1 MKDLAKHFL
10 SDTERQKV
18 MTAVKEAEKHT
29 SGEIVPMVVS
39 ASYRYP
45 MANVIGA
52 AALALPVSLMLTP
65 FVGGRLWVGT
75 QNMWLFLGFLTILF
89 VVFHEIVKRTYWLKR
104 WFISQREI
112 DEEVQEAAITGFF
125 KEGLYR
131 TRDETGVLVFISV
144 FEHKVWILADR
155 GINEKVG
162 EGHWEDIVK
171 IIVDGIKHNRPAESI
186 CEAVAK
192 IGDLLKKH
200 FPVGPDDTNELKN
213 LIVDKS

>member
-1 MKDLAKHFL
+1 
-10 SDTERQKV
+10 
-18 MTAVKEAEKHT
+18 
-29 SGEIVPMVVS
+29 MV
-39 ASYRYP
+39 
-45 MANVIGA
+45 
-52 AALALPVSLMLTP
+52 
-65 FVGGRLWVGT
+65 F
-75 QNMWLFLGFLTILF
+75 LF

-112 DEEVQEAAITGFF
+112 DEEVEEAALTGFF

-155 GINEKVG
+155 GINEKVS
-162 EGHWEDIVK
+162 EDQWDDIVK

-192 IGDLLKKH
+192 IGDLLKMH
-200 FPVGPDDTNELKN
+200 FPIGPDDTDELKN
-213 LIVDKS
+213 LIVKKS

>member
-1 MKDLAKHFL
+1 MKDLAKSLL
-10 SDTERQKV
+10 SDTDRQKV
-18 MTAVKEAEKHT
+18 MAAVKEAEKLT

-52 AALALPVSLMLTP
+52 VALALPISLILTP
-65 FVGGRLWVGT
+65 LVGGRLWVGT
-75 QNMWLFLGFLTILF
+75 QNMWLFLGFLTLLF

-104 WFISQREI
+104 WFISQREM
-112 DEEVQEAAITGFF
+112 DEEVEEAALTGFY

-155 GINEKVG
+155 GINQKVDKDQ
-162 EGHWEDIVK
+162 WADIVK
-171 IIVDGIKHNRPAESI
+171 IIVDGIKHKRAAESI

-200 FPVGPDDTNELKN
+200 FPIRPDDTDELIN
-213 LIVDKS
+213 LIVDEP

>member
-10 SDTERQKV
+10 SDTDRQKV
-18 MTAVKEAEKHT
+18 MAAVKEAEKHT

-52 AALALPVSLMLTP
+52 VALALPISLMLTP
-65 FVGGRLWVGT
+65 LVGGRLWIGT

-89 VVFHEIVKRTYWLKR
+89 VAFHEIVKRTYWLKR

-112 DEEVQEAAITGFF
+112 DEEIEEATLTAFF

-131 TRDETGVLVFISV
+131 TREETGILVFISV
-144 FEHKVWILADR
+144 FEHKVRILADR
-155 GINEKVG
+155 GINEKVNRG
-162 EGHWEDIVK
+162 QWDNIVK
-171 IIVDGIKHNRPAESI
+171 IIVDGIKHKRPAQSI

-192 IGDLLKKH
+192 IGDLLKEH
-200 FPVGPDDTNELKN
+200 FPIGPDDTDELKN

>member
-1 MKDLAKHFL
+1 MKDLAKRFL

-18 MTAVKEAEKHT
+18 MAAVKEAEKLT

-52 AALALPVSLMLTP
+52 AALALPISLILTP
-65 FVGGRLWVGT
+65 LVGGRLWVGT
-75 QNMWLFLGFLTILF
+75 QNMWLFLGFLVLLF

-112 DEEVQEAAITGFF
+112 DEEVEEAALTGFF

-155 GINEKVG
+155 SINEKVS
-162 EGHWEDIVK
+162 EGQWDDIVK
-171 IIVDGIKHNRPAESI
+171 IIVDGIKHKRPAESI
-186 CEAVAK
+186 CEAVEK

-200 FPVGPDDTNELKN
+200 FPIGPDDTDELKN

>member
-10 SDTERQKV
+10 SDPERQKV
-18 MTAVKEAEKHT
+18 MAAVKEAEKHT

-52 AALALPVSLMLTP
+52 AALALPASLLLTP
-65 FVGGRLWVGT
+65 FIGGRLWIGT
-75 QNMWLFLGFLTILF
+75 QNMWLFLGFMVVLF
-89 VVFHEIVKRTYWLKR
+89 GVFHEIVKRTYWLKR

-112 DEEVQEAAITGFF
+112 DEEVEEAALTGFF

-131 TRDETGVLVFISV
+131 TREETGVLVFISV

-155 GINEKVG
+155 GINEKINPG
-162 EGHWEDIVK
+162 QWDDIVN
-171 IIVDGIKHNRPAESI
+171 IIVDGIKRKQPAESI
-186 CEAVAK
+186 CQAVQK

-200 FPVGPDDTNELKN
+200 FPVGPDDTDELQN
-213 LIVDKS
+213 LIVDQS

>member
-1 MKDLAKHFL
+1 MKDLAKHLL

-18 MTAVKEAEKHT
+18 MAAVKEVEKHT

-52 AALALPVSLMLTP
+52 AALALPASLMLTP
-65 FVGGRLWVGT
+65 FVGGWLWIGT
-75 QNMWLFLGFLTILF
+75 QNMWLFMGFMAVLF
-89 VVFHEIVKRTYWLKR
+89 GVFHEIVKRTYWLKR

-112 DEEVQEAAITGFF
+112 DEEVEEAALTGFF

-131 TRDETGVLVFISV
+131 TRQETGVLIFISV

-155 GINEKVG
+155 GINAKVNPDQ
-162 EGHWEDIVK
+162 WDDIVN
-171 IIVDGIKHNRPAESI
+171 IIVDGIKRKQPAESI
-186 CEAVAK
+186 CEAVQK
-192 IGDLLKKH
+192 IGELLKKH
-200 FPVGPDDTNELKN
+200 FPVGPGDTDELQN
-213 LIVDKS
+213 LIIDPS

>member
-1 MKDLAKHFL
+1 MKDLAKRFL
-10 SDTERQKV
+10 SDTERQKI
-18 MTAVKEAEKHT
+18 TAAVKEAEKQT

-52 AALALPVSLMLTP
+52 AALALPFSLLLTT
-65 FVGGRLWVGT
+65 FVGGWLWIGT
-75 QNMWLFLGFLTILF
+75 QNMWLFLGFLIILF
-89 VVFHEIVKRTYWLKR
+89 VAFHEIVKRTYWLKR

-112 DEEVQEAAITGFF
+112 DEEVEEAALTGFF

-131 TRDETGVLVFISV
+131 TREETGILVFISV

-155 GINEKVG
+155 GINEKVNPG
-162 EGHWEDIVK
+162 QWDDIVE
-171 IIVDGIKHNRPAESI
+171 IIVDGIKRKRQAESI
-186 CEAVAK
+186 CEAVQK

-200 FPVGPDDTNELKN
+200 FPVRPDDTDELQN
-213 LIVDKS
+213 LIVDQP

>member
-1 MKDLAKHFL
+1 MKDLAKRFL
-10 SDTERQKV
+10 SDTDRQKV
-18 MTAVKEAEKHT
+18 MAAVKEAEKFT

-52 AALALPVSLMLTP
+52 VALALPISLILTP
-65 FVGGRLWVGT
+65 LVGGRLWVGT
-75 QNMWLFLGFLTILF
+75 QNMWLFLGFLTLLF

-104 WFISQREI
+104 WFISQREM
-112 DEEVQEAAITGFF
+112 DEEVEEAALTGFY

-155 GINEKVG
+155 GINEKVD
-162 EGHWEDIVK
+162 EGQWDDIVK
-171 IIVDGIKHNRPAESI
+171 IIVDGIKHNQAAESI
-186 CEAVAK
+186 CEAVEK

-200 FPVGPDDTNELKN
+200 FPIRPDDTDELKN
-213 LIVDKS
+213 LIVEKS

>member
-1 MKDLAKHFL
+1 MKDLAKRLL
-10 SDTERQKV
+10 SDTDRQKV
-18 MTAVKEAEKHT
+18 MAAVKEAEKLT

-52 AALALPVSLMLTP
+52 VALALPISLILTP
-65 FVGGRLWVGT
+65 LVGGRLWVGT
-75 QNMWLFLGFLTILF
+75 QNMWLFLGFLTLLF

-104 WFISQREI
+104 WFISQREM
-112 DEEVQEAAITGFF
+112 DEEVEEAALTGFY

-131 TRDETGVLVFISV
+131 TRDETGILVFISV

-155 GINEKVG
+155 GINQKVD
-162 EGHWEDIVK
+162 EGQWADIVK
-171 IIVDGIKHNRPAESI
+171 IIVDGIKHRHAAESI

-200 FPVGPDDTNELKN
+200 FPIKPDDTDELKN
-213 LIVDKS
+213 LVVNEP